1 MNARNA
7 ARLGLLAPVLVG
19 LCTLGIWQAACR
31 LFAVPTYLFPAP
43 SDIVASLYANG
54 PMLLH
59 ALGSTLYVTLVSL
72 LVSVLLGTAIAVV
85 LVQHRLLQ
93 ASFMPYVIIL
103 QVTPIAAVAPLI
115 IVLVKTTSMALVLC
129 ATLIAIF
136 PVISNTLIGLGS
148 VDPGLEAY
156 FRMHKATRMQML
168 LRLRIPSALPMFM
181 AGVRIASGLALVGA
195 VVAEFVAGTGGNS
208 AGLAYEILQSGFQM
222 DIPRMFAALF
232 LITVTGL
239 VLHGGMT
246 TIERLLLGR
255 WMRPVT

>member
-31 LFAVPTYLFPAP
+31 LFAVPTHLFPAP

-103 QVTPIAAVAPLI
+103 QVTP
-115 IVLVKTTSMALVLC
+115 S
-129 ATLIAIF
+129 
-136 PVISNTLIGLGS
+136 
-148 VDPGLEAY
+148 
-156 FRMHKATRMQML
+156 R
-168 LRLRIPSALPMFM
+168 
-181 AGVRIASGLALVGA
+181 
-195 VVAEFVAGTGGNS
+195 
-208 AGLAYEILQSGFQM
+208 
-222 DIPRMFAALF
+222 
-232 LITVTGL
+232 
-239 VLHGGMT
+239 
-246 TIERLLLGR
+246 R
-255 WMRPVT
+255 WRR